1 MASRVIVAAER
12 RARSTIIKLDCSHE
26 RSIGGH
32 VWPSGKP
39 AGDPEDLVR
48 FRVRYDCQDGHCL
61 GRSA

>member
-1 MASRVIVAAER
+1 MTSRTIVAAER
-12 RARSTIIKLDCSHE
+12 RAHSTIIKLDCSHE

-39 AGDPEDLVR
+39 VGDPRDLVR

-61 GRSA
+61 ESKA